1 MMERTLI
8 IIKPDAVQRSL
19 LGEIIARFE
28 RKGLKILGLK
38 MIQLEDAIL
47 ENHYSHLADKP
58 FFGGIKDF
66 MKSTPVV
73 VMILEGVDAVEAVR
87 IIVGPTKGRAA
98 DAGSIRGDFSM
109 SIQTNIVHA
118 SDSAENAKAEIS
130 RFFKEDEIFN
140 YQKVDLNFVYSQDE
154 LSQ

>member
-73 VMILEGVDAVEAVR
+73 VMVLEGVDAVEAVR

-118 SDSAENAKAEIS
+118 SDSAENAKAEIA
-130 RFFKEDEIFN
+130 RFFKDDEIFN

-154 LSQ
+154 LS